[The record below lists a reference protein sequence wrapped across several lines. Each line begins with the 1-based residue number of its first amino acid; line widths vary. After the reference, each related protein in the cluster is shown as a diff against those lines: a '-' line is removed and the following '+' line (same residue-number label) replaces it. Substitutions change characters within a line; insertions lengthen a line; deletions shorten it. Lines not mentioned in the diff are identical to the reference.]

1 MKSPMDRLARV
12 RAVLHEQA
20 KAEVQRQQAA
30 LDEAHGALGR
40 LEHARL
46 DLLQH
51 EGTPIPAVLLNEE
64 ATDATRRHAARVERT
79 RDTRRAEANQRRL
92 ELRQA
97 EKLVEH
103 ERVRFRRDEAHREQ
117 RSLDEIASRRGTKP

>member
-1 MKSPMDRLARV
+1 MKRPMDRLARV

-20 KAEVQRQQAA
+20 KAEAARQQAA
-30 LDEAHGALGR
+30 LDDARGMLGR

-46 DLLQH
+46 DLLRN
-51 EGTPIPAVLLNEE
+51 EGTPIPAVVLNEE
-64 ATDATRRHAARVERT
+64 VSEATRRHAARLEHV
-79 RDTRRAEANQRRL
+79 RDTRRAEAHQRRV

-103 ERVRFRRDEAHREQ
+103 ERVRFRREEAQREQ
-117 RSLDEIASRRGTKP
+117 RALDEVAGRGSPKP